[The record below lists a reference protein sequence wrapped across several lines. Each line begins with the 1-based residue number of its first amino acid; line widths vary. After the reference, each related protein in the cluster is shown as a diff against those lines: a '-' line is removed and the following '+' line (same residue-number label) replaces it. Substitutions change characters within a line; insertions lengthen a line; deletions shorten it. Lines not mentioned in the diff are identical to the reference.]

1 MYLEGSSAT
10 LDGNLLKN
18 NVAGAASAGYGG
30 GLYVTGGAPT
40 LSANTIVSN
49 TATLDP
55 GGAGRG
61 GGVYATVA
69 GPLNLVNNIIAG
81 NHATA
86 EGSGVWFGGSSSS
99 RKSAALIHTS
109 IADNGSSGQGVYV
122 NPYGTLSFTNTI
134 VSGHA
139 IAGIFVEAGGAA
151 TLEGTLWYG
160 NGADTGGPGTIVT
173 GAVNVYGDPAFA
185 DPLAH
190 DYHLTGGSAALDQ
203 GIATGVSDDVDGQA
217 RPQGAAADLGAD
229 EYYPPAAPTLSISVS
244 GADVLLTW
252 THDPAFASYQVWYST
267 DPYFAPVTDCG
278 NPPVGMACVAV
289 SAPTSSHTHTGA
301 AADVAHNYAYLLL
314 GVDAAGQRSSPS
326 NRVGEFGF
334 RLTPG
339 TP

>member
-1 MYLEGSSAT
+1 MQDNTACTVGGGSGGGMYLEGSSAT

-18 NVAGAASAGYGG
+18 NVGGTTSLGYGG

-55 GGAGRG
+55 GGAGWG

-86 EGSGVWFGGSSSS
+86 EGSGLWFGGTSAS
-99 RKSAALIHTS
+99 RKSAALVHTT

-139 IAGIFVEAGGAA
+139 VTGVVVAAGGAA
-151 TLEGTLWYG
+151 ALEATLWYG

-173 GAVNVYGDPAFA
+173 GAANIYGDPAFEI
-185 DPLAH
+185 
-190 DYHLTGGSAALDQ
+190 G
-203 GIATGVSDDVDGQA
+203 
-217 RPQGAAADLGAD
+217 R
-229 EYYPPAAPTLSISVS
+229 
-244 GADVLLTW
+244 
-252 THDPAFASYQVWYST
+252 AS
-267 DPYFAPVTDCG
+267 C
-278 NPPVGMACVAV
+278 
-289 SAPTSSHTHTGA
+289 
-301 AADVAHNYAYLLL
+301 
-314 GVDAAGQRSSPS
+314 RE
-326 NRVGEFGF
+326 RV
-334 RLTPG
+334 
-339 TP
+339 